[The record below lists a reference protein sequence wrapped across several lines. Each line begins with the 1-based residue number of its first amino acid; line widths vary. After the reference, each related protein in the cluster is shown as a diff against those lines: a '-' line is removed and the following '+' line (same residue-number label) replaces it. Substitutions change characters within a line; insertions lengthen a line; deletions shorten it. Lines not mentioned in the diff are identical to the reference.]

1 MISFR
6 AVSCAVAALIVSA
19 SAALAHV
26 TLSQRSGPA
35 ESNFRAVFTVP
46 HGCQGAATTKVSIW
60 LPERIVQAKPMVKPG
75 WKIEILRVKLE
86 KPIDGPHGT
95 KITER
100 VAKIVFSGGNIPDDQ
115 IDEFVLQL
123 RLPKEAGTLYF
134 PVEQECG
141 EKRNSWTEIPAS
153 HQTTRDLENPAAM
166 LTVTPKP

>member
-1 MISFR
+1 MFSFR

-46 HGCQGAATTKVSIW
+46 HGCQGAPTTKVSIW

-86 KPIDGPHGT
+86 NPIDGLHGA

-100 VAKIVFSGGNIPDDQ
+100 VAKIVFSGGNIPNDHF
-115 IDEFVLQL
+115 DEFVLQL
-123 RLPKEAGTLYF
+123 RLPKEAGSLYF

-141 EKRNSWTEIPAS
+141 EKRLGWTEIPAP
-153 HQTTRDLENPAAM
+153 HQTVRDLDQPAAM